1 MLCSSLFALYIVCL
15 QGTDPMAALRA
26 ARELVRYRR
35 WTILRKIIFLPLA
48 LLVCG
53 AALTI
58 PAIFLITPVA
68 GVVFFV
74 LSMIGL
80 TVAHCY
86 MYRLYR
92 ELL

>member
-1 MLCSSLFALYIVCL
+1 ME
-15 QGTDPMAALRA
+15 ALRS

-35 WTILRKIIFLPLA
+35 WAVLRKIVFLPVA
-48 LLVCG
+48 LLVIG
-53 AALTI
+53 AAITI
-58 PAIFLITPVA
+58 PAIYLITSFA
-68 GVVFFV
+68 GIVFFV

-80 TVAHCY
+80 AVIHSY